1 MLGYTHIHMYA
12 GMPMSLAWIFF
23 IINIPWRLR
32 LQVLEINVIQ
42 RQYLTYILVH

>member
-1 MLGYTHIHMYA
+1 
-12 GMPMSLAWIFF
+12 MPMSLAQIFF
-23 IINIPWRLR
+23 IIPWRLR